1 MRVSLKT
8 TVIILCV
15 CLVPTI
21 ARADMGLPLVAV
33 ILPPLWLALATLE
46 LVCCGEA
53 KRVATV
59 SAKLYAVTV
68 QAPWLVPYEDQFWWM
83 IPAALIV
90 FAVPCYLISVLIEAP
105 VNRAFLGVEP
115 RRPMLRATAMAN
127 VASYV
132 ALGLLIW
139 PTSKLPDH
147 IQGGFR
153 PLVEWLV
160 EATFRFVHAVTGH

>member
-33 ILPPLWLALATLE
+33 ILPPLWLALVPIILVEGVVLRRLTSAPFSKALASASLGNVVSTLIGIPIAWVALATLE

-53 KRVATV
+53 KGVATV

-68 QAPWLVPYEDQFWWM
+68 QAPWLVPY
-83 IPAALIV
+83 
-90 FAVPCYLISVLIEAP
+90 
-105 VNRAFLGVEP
+105 
-115 RRPMLRATAMAN
+115 
-127 VASYV
+127 
-132 ALGLLIW
+132 
-139 PTSKLPDH
+139 
-147 IQGGFR
+147 
-153 PLVEWLV
+153 
-160 EATFRFVHAVTGH
+160 